1 MPGHIIAVVSG
12 LGQRQFPAA
21 YLVSS
26 AGPAGTVHSS
36 RMGVYLKEDSLTS
49 NNRPVY
55 KLDTGGMYLYNYRG
69 SYWVIGPVSGNPGGG
84 YYMFVVTSSATPP
97 ATGTWYYKDGN
108 MACINALCVSQD
120 NQLTVAELSG

>member
-55 KLDTGGMYLYNYRG
+55 QLDTGGVYLYNYVGRH
-69 SYWVIGPVSGNPGGG
+69 WNIGPVSGSFTPA
-84 YYMFVVTSSATPP
+84 YMYVFTSSATLP
-97 ATGTWYYKDGN
+97 ATGWYYLDSVWK
-108 MACINALCVSQD
+108 SD
-120 NQLTVAELSG
+120 NQLTVAELPTG

>member
-26 AGPAGTVHSS
+26 AGPAGTLHSS

-55 KLDTGGMYLYNYRG
+55 QLDTGGVYLYNYVDNSG

-84 YYMFVVTSSATPP
+84 YYMYVFTSSATPP
-97 ATGTWYYKDGN
+97 TSGWSYYDSGWKSD
-108 MACINALCVSQD
+108 D
-120 NQLTVAELSG
+120 QLTVAELTG

>member
-12 LGQRQFPAA
+12 LGQRQFPAV

-55 KLDTGGMYLYNYRG
+55 QLDTGGVYLYNRNDG
-69 SYWVIGPVSGNPGGG
+69 RYWLISPVSGSSSGL
-84 YYMFVVTSSATPP
+84 YMFVYTSSATPP
-97 ATGTWYYKDGN
+97 ATGWRYHDSGDWKF
-108 MACINALCVSQD
+108 D
-120 NQLTVAELSG
+120 NQLTVAELSTG

>member
-36 RMGVYLKEDSLTS
+36 RMGVYLKEDNLTS

-55 KLDTGGMYLYNYRG
+55 QLDTGGVYLYNYDSR
-69 SYWVIGPVSGNPGGG
+69 YWLIGAVSGAQCCGRS
-84 YYMFVVTSSATPP
+84 YMGNLQGSSLTPP
-97 ATGTWYYKDGN
+97 STGWDYFN
-108 MACINALCVSQD
+108 IPFSVEPD
-120 NQLTVAELSG
+120 NQLTVAELSTG

>member
-1 MPGHIIAVVSG
+1 MPGHIIAVVPG

-55 KLDTGGMYLYNYRG
+55 QLDTGGVYLYNYQLPSG
-69 SYWVIGPVSGNPGGG
+69 SKYWIIGPVSGSNRAN
-84 YYMFVVTSSATPP
+84 MAVETSSATPP
-97 ATGTWYYKDGN
+97 ATGWRYYDSYWK
-108 MACINALCVSQD
+108 SD
-120 NQLTVAELSG
+120 NQLTVAALSTG